1 MYGDLRRF
9 VEALRAVGEL
19 LEIAEPVS
27 AVCDIAE
34 VASRASK
41 AAAPGPCA
49 ASTKRNDPRFHD
61 RGGPAMLFTNVE
73 GSDFPVLIN
82 AFGSYRRM
90 EMALGHHAGGEGLE
104 SIAALIG
111 ELTKPQPPRSLGE
124 VVSKARQFA
133 PLLRIPPKRIKKA
146 GPVQQVVRI
155 GNDIDLTELPILRCW
170 PLDGDFEAV
179 GYPDG
184 TNDGIETLGHPDI
197 SKDEWN
203 AKYRGRYVTLA
214 GIHTIHAD
222 DVDEKRPASHN
233 IGMYRVQLLGK
244 DRVAMHWHLHHDGAS
259 HWRSWRKLGKPM
271 PVAIVLGGPSVLPY
285 AATAPLPPG
294 ISELL
299 MAGFLN
305 GKGIRMC
312 RGKTVPLWVPADA
325 EIVIEGEVSTEA
337 GYPGWDPRE
346 TDEPLGEGAVFEGP
360 FGDHTGF
367 YSMPDR
373 YPIVKVTAITHRRSA
388 IYPTTVVGLPPQEDY
403 FLGKATERLFLPL
416 LKTIVHDIEDYDLPL
431 FGAFHNCAMIK
442 IRKAYAM
449 QGRRVMASIWGAG
462 QMAWT
467 KCLFIVD
474 EDADVHDAEAV
485 LRLAAERCDPLA
497 DVVLTQGPLDILD
510 HAAPALGA
518 GTKIGFDCTKK
529 VSGDRLSEDPPGRT
543 LPDPSVVSGVDGAAM
558 PVPGWLFIA
567 TEARGKAVE
576 ELWQRVAAA
585 IGSAVPFVVF
595 LGENVDVTNV
605 DEAMFHF
612 LANSDPGR
620 DALATAPEHRV
631 RAWDAT
637 PKATGSLRGQA
648 VRAWPPV
655 IRSDDQ
661 ATTRTDSIASR
672 FKDAREVVGPG

>member
-1 MYGDLRRF
+1 MYRDLSRF
-9 VEALRAVGEL
+9 VDALRDAGEL
-19 LEIAEPVS
+19 VEVSDPVS
-27 AVCDIAE
+27 PVLDIAHL
-34 VASRASK
+34 ADLMSKSK
-41 AAAPGPCA
+41 ATAACA
-49 ASTKRNDPRFHD
+49 EATQANDPRFHD
-61 RGGPAMLFTNVE
+61 RGGLSLLFTNVE
-73 GSDFPVLIN
+73 GSSFPVLVN

-90 EMALGHHAGGEGLE
+90 EMALGHRAGERGLE
-104 SIAALIG
+104 DIAALIG

-124 VVSKARQFA
+124 AIGKAKQFA
-133 PLLRIPPKRIKKA
+133 PLLRIGPRRLKGA
-146 GPVQQVVRI
+146 GPCQQIVHTD
-155 GNDIDLTELPILRCW
+155 GDIDLTKLPILRCW

-179 GYPDG
+179 GYPAG
-184 TNDGIETLGHPDI
+184 INDGIEGLGDPDI
-197 SKDEWN
+197 AQAEWN
-203 AKYRGRYVTLA
+203 AKYRGRYITLA

-222 DVDEKRPASHN
+222 DRNEKRPASHN

-244 DRVAMHWHLHHDGAS
+244 DRLAMHWHLHHDGAS
-259 HWRSWRKLGKPM
+259 HWRSWKQLGEPM
-271 PVAIVLGGPSVLPY
+271 PVAIALGGPSVLPY

-325 EIVIEGEVSTEA
+325 EMVIEGLVSTEA

-346 TDEPLGEGAVFEGP
+346 TEEPIGPGAVFEGP

-373 YPIVKVTAITHRRSA
+373 YPIVKVTAFTHRKGA

-431 FGAFHNCAMIK
+431 FGAFHNCAMVKIK
-442 IRKAYAM
+442 KAYAM

-474 EDADVHDAEAV
+474 QDADVHDAKAV
-485 LRLAAERCDPLA
+485 LQLAAEQCDPIA
-497 DVVLTQGPLDILD
+497 DVVLTRGPLDILD

-518 GTKIGFDCTKK
+518 GTKIGFDCTAKMP
-529 VSGDRLSEDPPGRT
+529 GDRLGDNPGRRT
-543 LPDPSVVSGVDGAAM
+543 LPDAQSVAGVPGAAM

-567 TEARGKAVE
+567 TEARGEEVE
-576 ELWQRVAAA
+576 ALWQRVLEA
-585 IGSAVPFVVF
+585 IGDAVPYVVF
-595 LGENVDVTNV
+595 LGEGVDVQNV

-620 DALATAPEHRV
+620 DALPVPESRRV

-637 PKATGSLRGQA
+637 PKVLGTLRGQG

-655 IRSDDQ
+655 IRGDAD
-661 ATTRTDSIASR
+661 AAERVRLIAERFEDVRTI
-672 FKDAREVVGPG
+672 VGPG

>member
-1 MYGDLRRF
+1 MDRDLRSF
-9 VEALRAVGEL
+9 VDALRQTGEL
-19 LEIAEPVS
+19 LEISESVSPVH
-27 AVCDIAE
+27 DIAE
-34 VASRASK
+34 FAHQASK
-41 AAAPGPCA
+41 GTAPSLCA
-49 ASTKRNDPRFHD
+49 KATQANDPRFHD
-61 RGGPAMLFTNVE
+61 RGGPALLFNKPE

-90 EMALGHHAGGEGLE
+90 EIALGGKGLE
-104 SIAALIG
+104 SISHTIA
-111 ELTKPQPPRSLGE
+111 ELTKPQPPRSLAE
-124 VVSKARQFA
+124 IVAKAKQFA
-133 PLLRIPPKRIKKA
+133 PLLKIPPRRKKGT
-146 GPVQQVVRI
+146 GPCQQVVRT
-155 GNDIDLTELPILRCW
+155 GSDIDLTRLPMLRCW

-179 GYPDG
+179 GYPAG
-184 TNDGIETLGHPDI
+184 INNGIEGLGHPDI
-197 SKDEWN
+197 SEAEWN
-203 AKYRGRYVTLA
+203 TKYRGRYITLA

-222 DVDEKRPASHN
+222 DRNEKRPASHN

-244 DRVAMHWHLHHDGAS
+244 DRLAMHWHLHHDGAA
-259 HWRSWRKLGKPM
+259 HWRSWKEFGEPM
-271 PVAIVLGGPSVLPY
+271 PVAIALGGPSVLPY

-312 RGKTVPLWVPADA
+312 RAKTVPLWVPADA
-325 EIVIEGEVSTEA
+325 EMVIEGLVSTEA
-337 GYPGWDPRE
+337 GLPGWDPRE
-346 TDEPLGEGAVFEGP
+346 TDEPLGPGAVFEGP

-373 YPIVKVTAITHRRSA
+373 YPIVEVTAFTHRKDA

-431 FGAFHNCAMIK
+431 FGAFHNCAMVQIN
-442 IRKAYAM
+442 KAYAM

-474 EDADVHDAEAV
+474 EGVNVHDTEAV
-485 LRLAAERCDPLA
+485 LKLAAERCDPLA

-518 GTKIGFDCTKK
+518 GTKIGFDCTTKMP
-529 VSGDRLSEDPPGRT
+529 GDRLTDDPQIRT
-543 LPDPSVVSGVDGAAM
+543 LPDPQSVVSGVDGAAM

-567 TEARGKAVE
+567 TEARGQELEAV
-576 ELWQRVAAA
+576 WQRVLKAL
-585 IGSAVPFVVF
+585 GDAVPFVVF
-595 LGENVDVTNV
+595 LDRGVNVQNL

-612 LANSDPGR
+612 LANCDPGR
-620 DALATAPEHRV
+620 DALPTDAGLRV

-637 PKATGSLRGQA
+637 PKATGTLRGHS

-655 IRSDDQ
+655 IRSDPD
-661 ATTRTDSIASR
+661 AIERIRPIAS
-672 FKDAREVVGPG
+672 KIEDAREVVGPG